1 MIEIIDKLKPKSS
14 CGIDRLSN
22 KLLKL
27 IKIEISESLTLII
40 NQSINTGIFPNK
52 LKIAKV
58 LQLFKKNENYV
69 FDNYR
74 PVSVLSSISKVIEKV
89 MHIQLYDYFNRFDFL
104 YDNQYGFRTN
114 HSTELATLEIINR
127 IVSKMDNNEIP
138 INIYLDLSKAFD
150 TLDHEILINKL
161 TYYGV
166 TGNSLLLLSNFL
178 SERNQYVDF
187 NSKQSDFRILS
198 TGVPQGS
205 ILGPLLFI
213 IYINDINMVTT
224 LFKPIIY
231 ADDTVLCNS

>member
-1 MIEIIDKLKPKSS
+1 MNNPTYNHFEFSEINKQKVIEIIDKLKPKSS

-58 LQLFKKNENYV
+58 LPLFKKNENYV

-114 HSTELATLEIINR
+114 HSTELAT
-127 IVSKMDNNEIP
+127 
-138 INIYLDLSKAFD
+138 
-150 TLDHEILINKL
+150 
-161 TYYGV
+161 
-166 TGNSLLLLSNFL
+166 
-178 SERNQYVDF
+178 
-187 NSKQSDFRILS
+187 
-198 TGVPQGS
+198 
-205 ILGPLLFI
+205 
-213 IYINDINMVTT
+213 
-224 LFKPIIY
+224 
-231 ADDTVLCNS
+231 